1 MTQQT
6 QQQEQVLLKQMAHD
20 IRGPLNT
27 LIGYLELELEDKK
40 DNAFLQKALSSA
52 KEINQLINDVLSVG
66 KVEKLDLIKVL
77 KQAIELNGLEIE
89 LKNILI
95 SSSSFFEEE
104 NFFVIV
110 DSFILKT
117 IIRNA
122 INNSVKFSP
131 NFGEILISIT
141 KNNLFFVIEI
151 KNNFNENEEENKKG
165 LGMGLGFAESYADK
179 IGVKIKKERKEKE
192 KEFILKIFVPRL
204 ERASFT
210 L

>member
-6 QQQEQVLLKQMAHD
+6 QLLLKQMAHD

-66 KVEKLDLIKVL
+66 KVEKLDLIKIL

-131 NFGEILISIT
+131 QFGEIRVSIT

-151 KNNFNENEEENKKG
+151 KNNFNEEESKKG
-165 LGMGLGFAESYADK
+165 LGMGLNFVQSYADK

-192 KEFILKIFVPRL
+192 KEFILKIFVPRP